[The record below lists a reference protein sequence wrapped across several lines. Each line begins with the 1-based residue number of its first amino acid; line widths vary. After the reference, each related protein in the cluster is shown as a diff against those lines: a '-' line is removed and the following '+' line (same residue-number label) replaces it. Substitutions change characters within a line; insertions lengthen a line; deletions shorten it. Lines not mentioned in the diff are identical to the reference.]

1 MKTFMKNFGNEK
13 NIIDKVIEI
22 KNIILIDIISKRL
35 SEDIA
40 RKISEKVYYI
50 GEYVPA
56 ATQSVPQQR
65 RNSYQKFISSLNW

>member
-1 MKTFMKNFGNEK
+1 MKNFGKEK

-35 SEDIA
+35 GEDIA

-50 GEYVPA
+50 GEYVPV
-56 ATQSVPQQR
+56 TSHTTPSVPQQR
-65 RNSYQKFISSLNW
+65 LNSYQKFINSLNW